1 MAEEEKKRTAIA
13 VVVVAALAAW
23 GRRRV
28 LGRSSPIVALSVSV
42 LLLAVSAAPA
52 GAPRLPIPGH
62 WAGVIRDDHGHIF
75 PIKFVV
81 SDNRRNVDDFEFRL
95 QIKREPPGCGSF
107 GLTWEINKEK
117 RLRDGRFRYHR
128 EVSSGTEF
136 LIVGE
141 VKDAPKR
148 KAKGTIRASSRFSG
162 CADTLEW
169 TAFHVTR

>member
-23 GRRRV
+23 GRRRL
-28 LGRSSPIVALSVSV
+28 LGRSSPIVALSLSI
-42 LLLAVSAAPA
+42 LLLAVAAAPA

-81 SDNRRNVDDFEFRL
+81 SDNRRNVRDFEFRL
-95 QIKREPPGCGSF
+95 QIKREPPECGSYKLRW
-107 GLTWEINKEK
+107 GIRKEK

-128 EVSSGTEF
+128 TFDGTDI

-141 VKDAPKR
+141 VKDAPKG
-148 KAKGTIRASSRFSG
+148 KAKGTIRASNRFSG